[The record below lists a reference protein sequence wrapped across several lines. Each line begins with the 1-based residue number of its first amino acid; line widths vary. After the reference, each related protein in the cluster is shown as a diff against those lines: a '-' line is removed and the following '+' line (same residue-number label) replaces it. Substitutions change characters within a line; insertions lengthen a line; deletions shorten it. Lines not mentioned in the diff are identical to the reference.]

1 MRWLY
6 VKTLCLIPFLAALS
20 ACGTSQPTK
29 YYLLSAGAPD
39 TARLSTQRELTIG
52 VGPII
57 LPPYLERRE
66 MVSRSSSN
74 ELNVAIY
81 HQWAEPLQ
89 ENFSRVIGE
98 DLGRRLATDRIVRLP
113 LKRSLRKSVVIDYQ
127 VAIAVRKFE
136 KNPDGSVVLN
146 ARWTILDNDKQ
157 ELVLRRSEYAR
168 MPASADYAAQ
178 AAAQSQVLGQLSE
191 EIAAAILELQREP
204 NGQKGN
210 PSSPSGGSVRSLP
223 SEDQLPVVS
232 STGG

>member
-1 MRWLY
+1 MRFSYLRI
-6 VKTLCLIPFLAALS
+6 LCLIIGVVTLS

-39 TARLSTQRELTIG
+39 TARLPAQRELTIG

-57 LPPYLERRE
+57 LPPYLDRRE

-127 VAIAVRKFE
+127 VAIAVRRFE
-136 KNPDGSVVLN
+136 KAPDGSVVLN
-146 ARWTILDNDKQ
+146 ARWTILDNDKH
-157 ELVLRRSEYAR
+157 ELLLRRSDYTQV
-168 MPASADYAAQ
+168 PAAEDYAAQ
-178 AAAQSQVLGQLSE
+178 AAAQSQVLGRLSE
-191 EIAAAILELQREP
+191 EIAVAIMGLVR
-204 NGQKGN
+204 N
-210 PSSPSGGSVRSLP
+210 SPHRPGEKR
-223 SEDQLPVVS
+223 
-232 STGG
+232 

>member
-1 MRWLY
+1 MRLLD
-6 VKTLCLIPFLAALS
+6 VKTLCLILFLAALS

-57 LPPYLERRE
+57 LPPYLDRRE

-81 HQWAEPLQ
+81 HQWAEPLR

-113 LKRSLRKSVVIDYQ
+113 LKRSLRKVLVIDYQ
-127 VAIAVRKFE
+127 VAIAVRSFE
-136 KNPDGSVVLN
+136 KAPDGSVVLN

-157 ELVLRRSEYAR
+157 ELVLRRSEYTQ

-178 AAAQSQVLGQLSE
+178 AAAQSQVLGRLSE
-191 EIAAAILELQREP
+191 EIAAAVLELQRD
-204 NGQKGN
+204 
-210 PSSPSGGSVRSLP
+210 GSR
-223 SEDQLPVVS
+223 
-232 STGG
+232 

>member
-6 VKTLCLIPFLAALS
+6 VKTLCLILFLAALS

-57 LPPYLERRE
+57 LPPYLDRRE

-81 HQWAEPLQ
+81 HQWAEPLH

-113 LKRSLRKSVVIDYQ
+113 VKRSLRKSLVLDYQ
-127 VAIAVRKFE
+127 VAIAVRSFE
-136 KNPDGSVVLN
+136 KAPNGNVVLN
-146 ARWTILDNDKQ
+146 ARWAILDNDKQ
-157 ELVLRRSEYAR
+157 ELVLRRSEYTQ
-168 MPASADYAAQ
+168 MPATADYAAQ
-178 AAAQSQVLGQLSE
+178 AAAQSQALGRLSE
-191 EIAAAILELQREP
+191 EIAAAVLQLAQ
-204 NGQKGN
+204 GA
-210 PSSPSGGSVRSLP
+210 SPR
-223 SEDQLPVVS
+223 
-232 STGG
+232 

>member
-6 VKTLCLIPFLAALS
+6 VKTLCSILFLAALS

-57 LPPYLERRE
+57 LPPYLDRRE

-113 LKRSLRKSVVIDYQ
+113 LKRSLRKALVIDYQ

-136 KNPDGSVVLN
+136 KEADGSVVLN
-146 ARWTILDNDKQ
+146 ARWTIMDNDKQ
-157 ELVLRRSEYAR
+157 ELVLRRSEYTQV
-168 MPASADYAAQ
+168 PAAEDYAAQ
-178 AAAQSQVLGQLSE
+178 AAAQSQVLGRLSE
-191 EIAAAILELQREP
+191 EIAAAVLQLQRD
-204 NGQKGN
+204 
-210 PSSPSGGSVRSLP
+210 GSR
-223 SEDQLPVVS
+223 
-232 STGG
+232 

>member
-1 MRWLY
+1 MRLLDA
-6 VKTLCLIPFLAALS
+6 KKLCLILVLAALS

-52 VGPII
+52 VGPIL
-57 LPPYLERRE
+57 LPPYLDRRE

-74 ELNVAIY
+74 ELKVAIY

-113 LKRSLRKSVVIDYQ
+113 LKRSLRKALVIDYQ

-136 KNPDGSVVLN
+136 KEPDGSVVLN

-157 ELVLRRSEYAR
+157 ELVLRRSEYTR
-168 MPASADYAAQ
+168 IPDTADYAAQ
-178 AAAQSQVLGQLSE
+178 AAAQSQVLGRLSE
-191 EIAAAILELQREP
+191 EIAAAVLELQRDA
-204 NGQKGN
+204 
-210 PSSPSGGSVRSLP
+210 SR
-223 SEDQLPVVS
+223 
-232 STGG
+232 

>member
-6 VKTLCLIPFLAALS
+6 VKTLCLILFLAALS

-29 YYLLSAGAPD
+29 YYLLSAGAPE

-57 LPPYLERRE
+57 LPPYLDRRE

-113 LKRSLRKSVVIDYQ
+113 LKRSLRKALVIDYQ

-136 KNPDGSVVLN
+136 KEADGSVVLN
-146 ARWTILDNDKQ
+146 AGWTILDNDKQ
-157 ELVLRRSEYAR
+157 ELVLRRSEYTQ
-168 MPASADYAAQ
+168 MPAAEDYAAQ
-178 AAAQSQVLGQLSE
+178 AAAQSQVLGRLSE
-191 EIAAAILELQREP
+191 EIAAAVLQLQRD
-204 NGQKGN
+204 
-210 PSSPSGGSVRSLP
+210 GSR
-223 SEDQLPVVS
+223 
-232 STGG
+232 